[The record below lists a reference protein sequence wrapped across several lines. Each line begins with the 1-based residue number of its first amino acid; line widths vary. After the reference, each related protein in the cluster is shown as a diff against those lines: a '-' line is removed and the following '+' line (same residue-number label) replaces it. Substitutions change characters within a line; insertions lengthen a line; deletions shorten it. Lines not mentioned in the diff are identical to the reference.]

1 MKLLYSIIFILT
13 ATVALGDEYKEF
25 KGQWPNVKW
34 PDCYC
39 TDKNGVRVE
48 LGTTVCMKVDHRDF
62 IARCEMSLNNP
73 MWREIKQGCLSSD
86 NQPSNQADPLLDTQ
100 FIDT

>member
-1 MKLLYSIIFILT
+1 MKWFMIIIFTNI
-13 ATVALGDEYKEF
+13 AFVASSEETK
-25 KGQWPNVKW
+25 VKA

-39 TDKNGVRVE
+39 TDKEGKRIE
-48 LGTTVCMKVDHRDF
+48 LGTMVCMKVDHRNF

-73 MWREIKQGCLSSD
+73 MWREIKQGCLSSS
-86 NQPSNQADPLLDTQ
+86 NQPSNQVDPLLDTQ